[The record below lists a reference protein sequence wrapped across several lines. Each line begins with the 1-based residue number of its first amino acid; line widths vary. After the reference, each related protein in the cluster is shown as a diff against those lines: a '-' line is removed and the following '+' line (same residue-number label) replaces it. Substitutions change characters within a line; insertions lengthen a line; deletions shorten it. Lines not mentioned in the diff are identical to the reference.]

1 VARDQATASLQ
12 RIRTDKIDE
21 LNLEAFSTIRDWYHM
36 AILEM
41 TGIVGFRAEPAW
53 IAEKLGLPTDLVVEA
68 ARRLCDLGLLTMENE
83 AWKQTHVDLEL
94 PSGVPS
100 RTIREHH
107 KQILTKA
114 IVAIDSACVDKRE
127 YSSHTFAFDCALVP
141 EVKNLV
147 REFQRKISRLSH
159 QGLKNSVYVM
169 ALQLFP
175 IVEMEE

>member
-1 VARDQATASLQ
+1 M
-12 RIRTDKIDE
+12 
-21 LNLEAFSTIRDWYHM
+21 FSTIRDWYHM

-41 TGIVGFRAEPAW
+41 TDMKGFKADPPW
-53 IAEKLGLPTDLVVEA
+53 IAEKLGLPVDLVTEA
-68 ARRLCDLGLLTMENE
+68 AKRLEALGLMKVEGDV
-83 AWKQTHVDLEL
+83 WKQTHVDLEL

-114 IVAIDSACVDKRE
+114 IVAVDLTSVEKRE
-127 YSSHTFAFDCALVP
+127 YSAQTFGFDHTLIP

-159 QGLKNSVYVM
+159 QGTKDSVYVM
-169 ALQLFP
+169 SMQLFP
-175 IVEMEE
+175 VVESEE